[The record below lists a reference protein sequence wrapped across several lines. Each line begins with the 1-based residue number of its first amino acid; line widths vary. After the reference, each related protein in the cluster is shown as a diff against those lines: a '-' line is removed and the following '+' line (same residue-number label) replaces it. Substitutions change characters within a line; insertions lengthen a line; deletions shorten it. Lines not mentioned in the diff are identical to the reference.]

1 MKKNDIL
8 TGTVIDYTHEG
19 NGVVKIEGY
28 PIFIPKTVKDETV
41 TFKLIKQNKGFGI
54 GKVMSIETESPDRV
68 VPPCIY
74 YQQCGGCNIQ
84 HLRYSAQLTMK
95 ENQVKN
101 LVHKMTKLNIP
112 VRDII
117 GMDNPWRYRNK
128 SQLPVQYQDGIVTG
142 FYRPRSH
149 DIVPIE
155 ECLIQKE
162 SHDEL
167 MNTIRQLLT
176 KYNVSI
182 YDERKHRGNLRHIV
196 LRSGTK
202 VNETMVVFVTKSKQ
216 LPELEQIADELMT
229 RFPDV
234 TSIRQNINSEKTNVI
249 LGRQS
254 KTIRGNDFIH
264 DQLDTL
270 TFEISDMSFYQVN
283 HEQTEKLY
291 RKALRYAELEEKQNV
306 IDAYCGIGTIGLF
319 MATHAERVYGVE
331 IVEKAIKDA
340 KRNAALNHL
349 SNTHFEAG
357 KAEDV
362 ILKWREDGIRPDVVM
377 VDPPRKGCDSV
388 FVETLLELEPNR
400 IVYVS
405 CNPSTL
411 MRDIQLLEEK
421 YHIDEITPVDMF
433 PQTTHV
439 EAVCKMTLKG

>member
-19 NGVVKIEGY
+19 NGVVKIDGY
-28 PIFIPKTVKDETV
+28 PIFIPQTVKGEMV

-54 GKVMSIETESPDRV
+54 GKLMSIETESPDRV
-68 VPPCIY
+68 EPPCIY

-84 HLRYSAQLTMK
+84 HLSYSAQLIMK
-95 ENQVKN
+95 KNQVKN
-101 LVHKMTKLNIP
+101 LVQKMTKLDIP

-128 SQLPVQYQDGIVTG
+128 SQLPVQYQNGIVTG

-155 ECLIQKE
+155 ECLIQKV

-182 YDERKHRGNLRHIV
+182 YDERKHKGNLRHIV

-202 VNETMVVFVTKSKQ
+202 VNETMVVFVTKSKH
-216 LPELEQIADELMT
+216 LSELEQIADELMT
-229 RFPDV
+229 RFPHI

-254 KTIRGNDFIH
+254 KTIRGNDYIR
-264 DQLDTL
+264 DQLDAL

-291 RKALRYAELEEKQNV
+291 QKALQYADLEVRQNV

-331 IVEKAIKDA
+331 IVEKAIEDA
-340 KRNAALNHL
+340 KRNATLNHL

-357 KAEDV
+357 KAENI
-362 ILKWREDGIRPDVVM
+362 ILKWREEGIRPDVVM
-377 VDPPRKGCDSV
+377 VDPPRKGCNPV
-388 FVETLLELEPNR
+388 FVETLLELEPKR

>member
-19 NGVVKIEGY
+19 NGVVKIDGY
-28 PIFIPKTVKDETV
+28 PIFIPQTVKGEMV

-54 GKVMSIETESPDRV
+54 GKLMSIETESPDRV
-68 VPPCIY
+68 EPPCIY

-84 HLRYSAQLTMK
+84 HLSYSAQLIMK
-95 ENQVKN
+95 KNQVKN
-101 LVHKMTKLNIP
+101 LVQKMTKLDIP

-128 SQLPVQYQDGIVTG
+128 SQLPVQYQNGIVTG

-155 ECLIQKE
+155 ECLIQKV

-182 YDERKHRGNLRHIV
+182 YDERKHKGNLRHIV

-202 VNETMVVFVTKSKQ
+202 VNETMVVFVTKSKH
-216 LPELEQIADELMT
+216 LSELEQIADELMT
-229 RFPDV
+229 RFPHI

-254 KTIRGNDFIH
+254 KTIRGNDYIR
-264 DQLDTL
+264 DQLDAL

-291 RKALRYAELEEKQNV
+291 QKALQYADLEVRQNV

-331 IVEKAIKDA
+331 IVEKAIEDA
-340 KRNAALNHL
+340 KRNATLNHL
-349 SNTHFEAG
+349 SNTHFEGG
-357 KAEDV
+357 KAENI
-362 ILKWREDGIRPDVVM
+362 ILKWREEGIRPDVVM
-377 VDPPRKGCDSV
+377 VDPPRKGCNPV
-388 FVETLLELEPNR
+388 FVETLLELEPKR

>member
-1 MKKNDIL
+1 
-8 TGTVIDYTHEG
+8 
-19 NGVVKIEGY
+19 
-28 PIFIPKTVKDETV
+28 
-41 TFKLIKQNKGFGI
+41 
-54 GKVMSIETESPDRV
+54 
-68 VPPCIY
+68 
-74 YQQCGGCNIQ
+74 
-84 HLRYSAQLTMK
+84 
-95 ENQVKN
+95 
-101 LVHKMTKLNIP
+101 
-112 VRDII
+112 
-117 GMDNPWRYRNK
+117 
-128 SQLPVQYQDGIVTG
+128 
-142 FYRPRSH
+142 
-149 DIVPIE
+149 
-155 ECLIQKE
+155 
-162 SHDEL
+162 
-167 MNTIRQLLT
+167 
-176 KYNVSI
+176 
-182 YDERKHRGNLRHIV
+182 
-196 LRSGTK
+196 
-202 VNETMVVFVTKSKQ
+202 MVVFVTKSKQ

-291 RKALRYAELEEKQNV
+291 RKALQYAELEEKQNV

-331 IVEKAIKDA
+331 IVEKAIEDA

>member
-8 TGTVIDYTHEG
+8 TGTVVDYTHEG

-28 PIFIPKTVKDETV
+28 PIFIPQTVKNETV

-54 GKVMSIETESPDRV
+54 GKVLSIDTESPDRV
-68 VPPCIY
+68 TPPCIY

-84 HLRYSAQLTMK
+84 HLNYQAQLTMK

-101 LVHKMTKLNIP
+101 LVHKMTKLDIP
-112 VRDII
+112 VREII
-117 GMDNPWRYRNK
+117 GMENPWRYRNK
-128 SQLPVQYQDGIVTG
+128 SQLPVQYREGIVTG

-182 YDERKHRGNLRHIV
+182 YDERRHRGNLRHIM
-196 LRSGTK
+196 LRSGTT
-202 VNETMVVFVTKSKQ
+202 VNETMVVFVTKSRH
-216 LPELEQIADELMT
+216 LPELEQIADELMAQ
-229 RFPDV
+229 FPYV

-249 LGRQS
+249 LGSQS
-254 KTIRGNDFIH
+254 RTIRGNDYIH
-264 DQLDTL
+264 DQLDQL

-291 RKALRYAELEEKQNV
+291 RQALDYAELTDSQNV

-319 MATHAERVYGVE
+319 MAAHAERVYGVE
-331 IVEKAIKDA
+331 IVEKAIEDA
-340 KRNAALNHL
+340 KRNATLNHL

-357 KAEDV
+357 KAEDI
-362 ILKWREDGIRPDVVM
+362 ILKWREEGIRPDVVM
-377 VDPPRKGCDSV
+377 VDPPRKGCDAV
-388 FVETLLELEPNR
+388 FIETLLELTPQR

-411 MRDIQLLEEK
+411 MRDIQLLETK

-439 EAVCKMTLKG
+439 EAVCRMTLKD